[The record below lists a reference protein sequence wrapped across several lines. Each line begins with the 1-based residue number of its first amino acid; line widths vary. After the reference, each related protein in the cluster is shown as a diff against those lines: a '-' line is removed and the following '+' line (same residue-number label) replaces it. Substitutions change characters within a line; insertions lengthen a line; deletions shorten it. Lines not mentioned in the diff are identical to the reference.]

1 MSHFH
6 VYSLPIELL
15 DTLAPRNLVSEPR
28 PRSPSPAPLASTST
42 TGSRACNV
50 CNGTTFIDVEEQRAH
65 FRSDW
70 HRYNV
75 KTRLNGGQSVSE
87 LEFSKLVDGL
97 EDSIS
102 GSASED
108 SDSDDSDD
116 AVDTLV
122 NKATRKARSR
132 SPNQE
137 PASSPQTALA
147 WFHSPPATQLGV
159 YKALFN
165 SGVHQSDYLSEL
177 KGMQNGERTWAM
189 FMVAGGHFAGAIVRV
204 SRGVEDDDDE
214 YNSQRKKK
222 PKKPRADTEVLKHK
236 TFHRYTTRR
245 KQGGSQGLNDNA
257 KGNAKSAGAQLRRYG
272 EQALRDDIRNLIQ
285 EWAEEI
291 DSCERIWIRASG
303 TNRKIFVDYE
313 GSVIGKGDGRLRTFP
328 FPTRRPT
335 QSELSR
341 CLMELTR
348 AKTSHLTEDALRA
361 QDEAYLASLPKPK
374 PIPVEAP
381 PVPEKPKPVKLSKEE
396 ENFREKWSR
405 LLEMVSK
412 GRLDPLKSFW
422 EREGANLG
430 GVDALIPD
438 WAAERKVTV
447 LQLAA
452 HAGHE
457 DVTSWLL
464 EDLHAD
470 PTVDVPLAKAG
481 DPEDNESGDASD
493 SPKPPKGSRR
503 TAYDLARNRAV
514 RDVFRRCAGAHPDW
528 WDWFGAARVPSALSK
543 EMEEERDEK
552 KKVRRKG
559 LKDKVKE
566 REGKARPPSEP
577 EPKPVVQEPKV
588 RDPTGPRKLGG
599 ASGAVEG
606 IAGLTPEMRAR
617 VERERRARAAEARL
631 NGMAK

>member
-1 MSHFH
+1 MFCGF
-6 VYSLPIELL
+6 Y
-15 DTLAPRNLVSEPR
+15 
-28 PRSPSPAPLASTST
+28 
-42 TGSRACNV
+42 
-50 CNGTTFIDVEEQRAH
+50 
-65 FRSDW
+65 
-70 HRYNV
+70 
-75 KTRLNGGQSVSE
+75 
-87 LEFSKLVDGL
+87 
-97 EDSIS
+97 SIS
-102 GSASED
+102 
-108 SDSDDSDD
+108 
-116 AVDTLV
+116 LL
-122 NKATRKARSR
+122 
-132 SPNQE
+132 
-137 PASSPQTALA
+137 LA
-147 WFHSPPATQLGV
+147 
-159 YKALFN
+159 
-165 SGVHQSDYLSEL
+165 
-177 KGMQNGERTWAM
+177 
-189 FMVAGGHFAGAIVRV
+189 
-204 SRGVEDDDDE
+204 
-214 YNSQRKKK
+214 
-222 PKKPRADTEVLKHK
+222 
-236 TFHRYTTRR
+236 RR

-272 EQALRDDIRNLIQ
+272 EQALRDVRFSPSSFLDFILTGPRTYEISSKNGQKKLTPANESGSEPAALI
-285 EWAEEI
+285 ARF
-291 DSCERIWIRASG
+291 SSTMKAPSSPRAMDGCVPS
-303 TNRKIFVDYE
+303 RFRHVVLFVSYL
-313 GSVIGKGDGRLRTFP
+313 GFSLHRLILITQ
-328 FPTRRPT
+328 T

-374 PIPVEAP
+374 PIPVAAP

-396 ENFREKWSR
+396 ENFREKWTR

-438 WAAERKVTV
+438 WAGERKVTV

-481 DPEDNESGDASD
+481 DPEDNDSGDASD

-528 WDWFGAARVPSALSK
+528 WDWFGVARVPSALSK

-566 REGKARPPSEP
+566 REGKVKPAPEP
-577 EPKPVVQEPKV
+577 EPKHVVQEQKV

-631 NGMAK
+631 NGMMK

>member
-6 VYSLPIELL
+6 IYSLPVELL
-15 DTLAPRNLVSEPR
+15 DTLTPRNLVSEPR
-28 PRSPSPAPLASTST
+28 PRSPSPVPLASTFA
-42 TGSRACNV
+42 TGSRACNI
-50 CNGTTFIDVEEQRAH
+50 CNGATFIDVEEQRVH

-87 LEFSKLVDGL
+87 LEFSKLIDGL

-116 AVDTLV
+116 AVHMLV
-122 NKATRKARSR
+122 SKATRKARSQ
-132 SPNQE
+132 SPSQDR
-137 PASSPQTALA
+137 ASTPQTALA

-159 YKALFN
+159 YKAVFN

-177 KGMQNGERTWAM
+177 KDMQSGGRTWAM

-204 SRGVEDDDDE
+204 SRGIDDGDED
-214 YNSQRKKK
+214 NSQRKKK
-222 PKKPRADTEVLKHK
+222 PKKPKLDTEVLKHK

-291 DSCERIWIRASG
+291 DACERIWIRASG

-313 GSVIGKGDGRLRTFP
+313 GSAIAKGDGRLRTFP

-341 CLMELTR
+341 CLLELTR
-348 AKTSHLTEDALRA
+348 AKVSHLTEDALRT

-374 PIPVEAP
+374 PIPVAAP
-381 PVPEKPKPVKLSKEE
+381 PAPEKPKPVKLSKDEE
-396 ENFREKWSR
+396 SLREKWTR

-412 GRLDPLKSFW
+412 GRLDPLKAFW

-430 GVDALIPD
+430 GVNTIIPD
-438 WAAERKVTV
+438 WAGEKRVTL

-457 DVTSWLL
+457 DVTNWLL
-464 EDLHAD
+464 ESLHAD
-470 PTVDVPLAKAG
+470 PTVDVPLASAG
-481 DPEDNESGDASD
+481 ELEDNDSGDASD

-503 TAYDLARNRAV
+503 TAYDLARTRAI

-566 REGKARPPSEP
+566 REGKAKPSPEP
-577 EPKPVVQEPKV
+577 ESTPVVQEQKV
-588 RDPTGPRKLGG
+588 RDPAGPRKLGG
-599 ASGAVEG
+599 SSGAVEG

-631 NGMAK
+631 NGMSK